1 MSFHFKLIILINLIV
16 LIFNCQSNSSET
28 AKSIDNRLAG
38 WWNITSEFDPSQAI
52 IQSIEGNYKVN
63 KYWEMGYGG
72 SDSLLY
78 SLIRTSEELDTYWD
92 NIKYVKLEKPNV
104 NFEKNLLLI
113 VQPGVGHIKFKYKI
127 SIIENQSSI
136 KIHFQSF
143 TWKSIWIIS
152 FTISNFAFEIP
163 FQKYQNLFLLI
174 LILTIEV
181 MAFNQNKNWSWFLM
195 RLQSINS
202 INFLHS

>member
-38 WWNITSEFDPSQAI
+38 WWKITSEFDPSQAL

-113 VQPGVGHIKFKYKI
+113 VQPGVGYIKFKYKI

-136 KIHFQSF
+136 KIN
-143 TWKSIWIIS
+143 
-152 FTISNFAFEIP
+152 ISNHLLGSRYGLSVSLFPIFAFEIP
-163 FQKYQNLFLLI
+163 FPEISKPIF
-174 LILTIEV
+174 V
-181 MAFNQNKNWSWFLM
+181 DFNIDNRSYGIQPK
-195 RLQSINS
+195 
-202 INFLHS
+202 